1 MSILDSELLMFKSLV
16 VSDAIGNGG
25 KLDNS
30 EQVTTGVVNNVW
42 PSVFKAE
49 RLAGSTKF
57 RKTFLK
63 VQNDDNLTLY
73 YPQLWLDII
82 TPGDDHVTFFPAT
95 QIDTQTGANPGGGFD
110 GSELHYGCGTLD
122 ADITGGNVT
131 STFDVDV
138 EHLNLVTGAVD
149 EIFRDGDTI
158 RITDKIDPTS
168 GSGNEE
174 IHTISGTP
182 TNTDTVVT
190 ITITGTVANAFTTLA
205 NTRVM
210 TVYEPSDTVSSW
222 DNWAETCKGTGTYDE
237 GTTGN
242 VVADNIG
249 SIEETYTLTFTDTT
263 HFTVTNVAMET
274 VGTGDT
280 GTNFIPLNDDN
291 SKPLLTILAAGW
303 AGVWDETGTADNIV
317 FKTHPATI
325 PIWQKRTVPAGAGSL
340 AGNRTVVAVTGES
353 V

>member
-1 MSILDSELLMFKSLV
+1 MSILDSELLMFRSLV
-16 VSDAIGNGG
+16 VDDTTGNGG
-25 KLDNS
+25 KLDNAA
-30 EQVTTGVVNNVW
+30 QVITGVVNNVW

-49 RLAGSTKF
+49 RLAGSEKY

-63 VQNDDNLTLY
+63 VQNDDDLILY
-73 YPQLWLDII
+73 YPQVWIDII
-82 TPGDDHVTFFPAT
+82 TPGDDHVTFFAGT
-95 QIDTQTGANPGGGFD
+95 QEDTQNGIN

-138 EHLNLVTGAVD
+138 EHLNLITGAVD

-210 TVYEPSDTVSSW
+210 TVYEPTDTVSNW
-222 DNWAETCKGTGTYDE
+222 DNWVETCKGTGTYDE

-249 SIEETYTLTFTDTT
+249 SIEETYTLTFTDAT
-263 HFTVTNVAMET
+263 HFTVKNAAMET
-274 VGTGDT
+274 TGTGDT
-280 GTNFIPLNDDN
+280 GTNFIPLNADN
-291 SKPLLTILAAGW
+291 SKPLLTLLAAGW

-340 AGNRTVVAVTGES
+340 AGDKTVIAVTGES

>member
-16 VSDAIGNGG
+16 VDDSTSNGG
-25 KLDNS
+25 KLDNNN
-30 EQVTTGVVNNVW
+30 QVITGVVNNVW
-42 PSVFKAE
+42 PSVFRAE
-49 RLAGSTKF
+49 RLVGSEKY

-63 VQNDDNLTLY
+63 VQNDDDLTLY
-73 YPQLWLDII
+73 FPQVWLDII
-82 TPGDDHVTFFPAT
+82 TPGDDWVTFFLAG
-95 QIDTQTGANPGGGFD
+95 QTDIQSSIN
-110 GSELHYGCGTLD
+110 GSEDHYGCAVLD

-138 EHLNLVTGAVD
+138 EHLDLVTGGDD

-158 RITDKIDPTS
+158 RITDKVDPTS
-168 GSGNEE
+168 GTGNEE
-174 IHTISGTP
+174 LHVISGDP

-190 ITITGTVANAFTTLA
+190 ITIVGTIANAFTVA
-205 NTRVM
+205 SNTRVM
-210 TVYEPSDTVSSW
+210 SVYEPSDVVSSW

-249 SIEETYTLTFTDTT
+249 SIEETYTLTFTDAT
-263 HFTVTNVAMET
+263 HFTVKNAAAET
-274 VGTGDT
+274 IGTGDT
-280 GTNFIPLNDDN
+280 GTNFIPINDDN
-291 SKPLLTILAAGW
+291 SKPLITILAAGW
-303 AGVWDETGTADNIV
+303 SGVWDETGTADNIV
-317 FKTHPATI
+317 FKTHPAII

-340 AGNRTVVAVTGES
+340 AGNRTVIAVTGES